1 MIPREIRK
9 LFKKKS
15 KYSKIL
21 YKVKTNNRS
30 RKVTQKLIEVEKELR
45 DREYKRKN
53 EKESEAFSKMKTN
66 PNFFYTYTK
75 KLRNSNS
82 RIGTLVDDNKI
93 PIDKPTEEILQD
105 QYRKMWN
112 EPIEN
117 FKITDPSSFFRDSIN
132 DEPNEIL
139 YKIRFTKDKV
149 EKSLRKIEIN
159 ASAGP
164 DGVPGILLNK
174 LAEQLAEPLVK
185 IYSDS
190 MNSGEFLWKINS
202 QFQD

>member
-1 MIPREIRK
+1 
-9 LFKKKS
+9 
-15 KYSKIL
+15 
-21 YKVKTNNRS
+21 
-30 RKVTQKLIEVEKELR
+30 
-45 DREYKRKN
+45 
-53 EKESEAFSKMKTN
+53 
-66 PNFFYTYTK
+66 
-75 KLRNSNS
+75 
-82 RIGTLVDDNKI
+82 
-93 PIDKPTEEILQD
+93 
-105 QYRKMWN
+105 MWN

-190 MNSGEFLWKINS
+190 MNSGEFLWKNQFTIPGLKPNSPKNRASSYRPISLTSLIGKNMERIVLDEMIPFLERNSIISLKQHGFKRKHSCLTQLIEHHNIIINAILEGKNIDTIYTD
-202 QFQD
+202 FQKAFLKCDIFIYQ